1 VYTTLR
7 RLTSSRRRSN
17 VSTQIQKYIFF
28 LDCALFINGSYVGSG
43 SGSGEAGGGVFECY
57 GGDVVL
63 RLVEDGYVSYED
75 GVAEVGLLRDCGGVA
90 EVRSFEDG
98 AIYIYRD
105 NACGNGVFMA
115 NMPVVYRDVNY
126 PMAMATFGS
135 IFLTLVES
143 IRGT

>member
-1 VYTTLR
+1 M
-7 RLTSSRRRSN
+7 
-17 VSTQIQKYIFF
+17 
-28 LDCALFINGSYVGSG
+28 
-43 SGSGEAGGGVFECY
+43 FECY
-57 GGDVVL
+57 KDNVAL
-63 RLVEDGYVSYED
+63 RLVEDGYVSYD
-75 GVAEVGLLRDCGGVA
+75 GVAEVGLLRDCGGAV

-98 AIYIYRD
+98 AIYIYRGG
-105 NACGNGVFMA
+105 ACGNGVFMA